1 MGEHVFTETAQI
13 ADTIPPFKLIKQVKT
28 TSGVSKFV
36 DMDNDVL
43 FTGKRVIIFGLPG
56 AFTPTCSSKQLPGFE
71 TQYHLFRNLG
81 IDDIYCISVNDTFV
95 MNEWA
100 QDQGLVNVK
109 LIPDGSAQL
118 TIKLGMDVRKDNLQF
133 GVRSWRYAAI
143 YDDGKLVQ
151 SFIEEGFGD
160 NFEEDPYVVSTPE
173 NVMEWIRNNP
183 FEGKDIKLDISD
195 STDIKENIS

>member
-1 MGEHVFTETAQI
+1 
-13 ADTIPPFKLIKQVKT
+13 
-28 TSGVSKFV
+28 
-36 DMDNDVL
+36 
-43 FTGKRVIIFGLPG
+43 
-56 AFTPTCSSKQLPGFE
+56 
-71 TQYHLFRNLG
+71 
-81 IDDIYCISVNDTFV
+81 

-100 QDQGLVNVK
+100 KDQGLVNVK